1 MKKILI
7 SFGIFCFLGLFFV
20 LFNPLEWLDHKQLS
34 KEETIVDND
43 LLAFLNIIIVEEL
56 RDIDEVKDIKSDN
69 KSIIINTSINSLDTK
84 KQIELTDQIYS
95 ELKIMN
101 KQNGIDEVI
110 NYTVL
115 LKTED
120 GIVVGEIKFG
130 DYLPY

>member
-1 MKKILI
+1 MRKILI
-7 SFGIFCFLGLFFV
+7 SFGIFCFSGLFFV
-20 LFNPLEWLDHKQLS
+20 LINPIEWLDHKQLS
-34 KEETIVDND
+34 KEETIVENE

-56 RDIDEVKDIKSDN
+56 RDIDEVKEIKSDY

-84 KQIELTDQIYS
+84 KQIELTDQIFS
-95 ELKIMN
+95 KLKIMN
-101 KQNGIDEVI
+101 KRNGIDEVI

-115 LKTED
+115 LETED

>member
-1 MKKILI
+1 M
-7 SFGIFCFLGLFFV
+7 
-20 LFNPLEWLDHKQLS
+20 
-34 KEETIVDND
+34 
-43 LLAFLNIIIVEEL
+43 
-56 RDIDEVKDIKSDN
+56 RDIDEVKDIKYDN

-84 KQIELTDQIYS
+84 KQIEITDQIYS

-115 LKTED
+115 LKTEN

>member
-1 MKKILI
+1 MKKTLI
-7 SFGIFCFLGLFFV
+7 GLGIFCCLGLFFV
-20 LFNPLEWLDHKQLS
+20 LTTPSEWLDYKQLS
-34 KEETIVDND
+34 KEETIVEND

-56 RDIDEVKDIKSDN
+56 RDIDEVEEIQSDN

-84 KQIELTDQIYS
+84 KQFELTDQIFS

>member
-1 MKKILI
+1 M
-7 SFGIFCFLGLFFV
+7 
-20 LFNPLEWLDHKQLS
+20 
-34 KEETIVDND
+34 
-43 LLAFLNIIIVEEL
+43 AFLNIIIVEEL
-56 RDIDEVKDIKSDN
+56 RDIDEVKDIKYDN

-84 KQIELTDQIYS
+84 KQIEITDQIYS

-115 LKTED
+115 LKTEN